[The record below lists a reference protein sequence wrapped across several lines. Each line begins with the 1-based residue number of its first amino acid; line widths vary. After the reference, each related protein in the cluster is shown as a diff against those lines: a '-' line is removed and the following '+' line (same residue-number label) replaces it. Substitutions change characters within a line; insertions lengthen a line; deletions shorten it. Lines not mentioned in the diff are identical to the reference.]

1 MADCG
6 SMGNARPLA
15 FPFFVLGR
23 KPVVMEHLALY
34 RKYRP
39 QTFGELVGQD
49 DSAHILRNAVISG
62 RTVHAY
68 LFAEPEV
75 PAKPALRG
83 FWRRH

>member
-1 MADCG
+1 
-6 SMGNARPLA
+6 
-15 FPFFVLGR
+15 
-23 KPVVMEHLALY
+23 MEHLALY

-39 QTFGELVGQD
+39 PNLWGIGGKD
-49 DSAHILRNAVISG
+49 DIAHILRNAVISG